1 MSQSNHVSDE
11 VTIPLLQNMPLHEK
25 LHLLKN
31 YFTEA
36 VSIAIIFF
44 PLVLTSVSTYLRS
57 LASMHFLGGL
67 GSSTLAGCS
76 LALASANITAYA
88 LFSGLTGGAETIC
101 SQAIGAKRYNLFRAT
116 IWRGMILLLFTS
128 FPVLFIWLNIE
139 RILTMLKQDMELAS
153 IAGTFLLYSVPDLVA
168 QSLLHPLKAY
178 LKTQSK
184 TRPLSI
190 LTGVTSILHFLIMYL
205 FVSYFKF
212 EVKGIAVSSVLSN
225 FILVAFLFTFFKGN
239 KLGSDDEE
247 EGVTEESYEDRVREW
262 KKLFYLAIPSCG
274 MGCLEFW
281 FYEIMILICG
291 LLEKP
296 KVAIASM
303 GLIIQITSLVY
314 IFPHSLSSAVSTRV
328 GNELG
333 SNRPHAARRAAIVGL
348 CLSILLGIM
357 ASTFMFSVRNVWATF
372 FTDDEQVINLVS
384 KVLPIVCLCEL
395 GNCPQTTVG
404 GVLRGSARPWVGAS
418 INAAAFYAIGLPV
431 ALVMAFPFGFG
442 FGLKGLWLGMLAA
455 QITCVIGMMVAMYRI
470 DWELEAERARDLTSL
485 DDCRSDGEVEDGEA
499 GRLISR
505 VESFEG

>member
-1 MSQSNHVSDE
+1 MSQSNH
-11 VTIPLLQNMPLHEK
+11 VTIPLLQNMPLQEK
-25 LHLLKN
+25 LHFLKN
-31 YFTEA
+31 YFTGA
-36 VSIAIIFF
+36 FSVAKIFF
-44 PLVLTSVSTYLRS
+44 PLLLASVFTYLRS
-57 LASMHFLGGL
+57 LATMHFLGRL

-76 LALASANITAYA
+76 LALASANISAYA
-88 LFSGLTGGAETIC
+88 LFSGLIGGVETIC

-116 IWRGMILLLFTS
+116 IRRGMILLLRTS
-128 FPVLFIWLNIE
+128 FPVFFLWLNIE
-139 RILTMLKQDMELAS
+139 RILTLLKQNVKLAS

-184 TRPLSI
+184 TRPLLI
-190 LTGVTSILHFLIMYL
+190 LTGVTCLLHCLIMYI
-205 FVSYFKF
+205 FVSHFKF

-225 FILVAFLFTFFKGN
+225 FILVAFLFIYMK
-239 KLGSDDEE
+239 KELGSDNDEE
-247 EGVTEESYEDRVREW
+247 EEVTEESYEDREREW
-262 KKLFYLAIPSCG
+262 KKLLYLALPSCG

-296 KVAIASM
+296 NIAIASM

-314 IFPHSLSSAVSTRV
+314 IFPHSLSSAISTRV

-333 SNRPHAARRAAIVGL
+333 SNRPQAARRAAIVGL
-348 CLSILLGIM
+348 SLSILLGIM

-372 FTDDEQVINLVS
+372 FTDDEDVIDLVS

-404 GVLRGSARPWVGAS
+404 GVLKGSARTWMGAW
-418 INAAAFYAIGLPV
+418 INTVAFYFVGSPV
-431 ALVMAFPFGFG
+431 ALALAFWFG

-470 DWELEAERARDLTSL
+470 DWELEAERARDLTSV

-499 GRLISR
+499 ERLISR